1 MSGRP
6 LRFFGATALG
16 WVALRAVMLWPAAGP
31 AAIPG
36 ALVPAAFADDAPET
50 TAQLVPQASTFAPF
64 QIAKRPARPAP
75 VYGTPRA
82 TILRESKVDAPTP
95 VAPPSAIADIV
106 SRSGQAPQTLLAPPP
121 ATAPT
126 DRPTASRWSASA
138 WFVLRDG
145 RGIAP
150 GLSGGQLG
158 GSQTGL
164 RVAYA
169 IGDARRVA
177 IVARIAS
184 PLKGKGREAAFGLE
198 WRPTKLPVRLVA
210 EYRVALDGGGSGPAA
225 GIIAGTGPA
234 PLALGF
240 DLETY
245 GQAGVIRRSRTEPFA
260 EGAARLS
267 RPVMKL
273 GSAKVDLGIGGWG
286 GAQRGAQRLD
296 IGPSLGVRVPVAG
309 QSLRLSLDWRQRVAG
324 NARPGSGPV
333 LVIGSD
339 F

>member
-6 LRFFGATALG
+6 IRFLGVATVG
-16 WVALRAVMLWPAAGP
+16 WVGVRAALLWSAIGP
-31 AAIPG
+31 AAIPR
-36 ALVPAAFADDAPET
+36 ALVPAAFADRAPPASRT
-50 TAQLVPQASTFAPF
+50 VAAPASVTVASPLRPVAGALAVFQPKPVPCITALPAVRPDPTPTDTPVTPALASPQA
-64 QIAKRPARPAP
+64 I
-75 VYGTPRA
+75 
-82 TILRESKVDAPTP
+82 
-95 VAPPSAIADIV
+95 
-106 SRSGQAPQTLLAPPP
+106 LAPPP
-121 ATAPT
+121 PMLAGADPK
-126 DRPTASRWSASA
+126 PSRWSASA

-150 GLSGGQLG
+150 GLGGGQLG
-158 GSQTGL
+158 GSQAGL

-169 IGDARRVA
+169 LGDARRIA
-177 IVARIAS
+177 IVGRVAT
-184 PLKGKGREAAFGLE
+184 PLKGSGREGAIGVE
-198 WRPTKLPVRLVA
+198 WRPTSLPVRLVA
-210 EYRVALDGGGSGPAA
+210 EYRVSLDGGASGPAA

-245 GQAGVIRRSRTEPFA
+245 GQAGVIRRRRTEPFA

-267 RPVMKL
+267 LPIVAI
-273 GSAKVDLGIGGWG
+273 GEAKVDLGLGGWG

-296 IGPSLGVRVPVAG
+296 IGPSLGVRIPVAG
-309 QSLRLSLDWRQRVAG
+309 KAIRASLDWRQRVAG

-333 LVIGSD
+333 LVIGGD

>member
-6 LRFFGATALG
+6 LRFFAATALG
-16 WVALRAVMLWPAAGP
+16 WVALRTVMLWPAAGP
-31 AAIPG
+31 AAIPR
-36 ALVPAAFADDAPET
+36 ALVPAAFADDAPKT
-50 TAQLVPQASTFAPF
+50 RAQPLPQARAFASFRTVTRPTRSTSAYD
-64 QIAKRPARPAP
+64 A
-75 VYGTPRA
+75 PRA
-82 TILRESKVDAPTP
+82 ATLLANNAAPRTPAAPSSAADTI
-95 VAPPSAIADIV
+95 
-106 SRSGQAPQTLLAPPP
+106 SRSGRPPQTLLAPPP
-121 ATAPT
+121 ATAWS
-126 DRPTASRWSASA
+126 DRASASRWSASA

-150 GLSGGQLG
+150 GVGGGQLG
-158 GSQTGL
+158 ASQTGL

-177 IVARIAS
+177 IAARVAS
-184 PLKGKGREAAFGLE
+184 PVRGKGREAAIGFE
-198 WRPTKLPVRLVA
+198 WRPTRLPVRLVA
-210 EYRVALDGGGSGPAA
+210 EYRAALDGGGSGPAA

-245 GQAGVIRRSRTEPFA
+245 GQAGVIRRRRAEPFA

-267 RPVMKL
+267 RPVVKL
-273 GSAKVDLGIGGWG
+273 GGTKVDVGLGGWG

-309 QSLRLSLDWRQRVAG
+309 KSLRLSLDWRQRVAG

>member
-1 MSGRP
+1 VSGRP
-6 LRFFGATALG
+6 LRFFGVAIAS
-16 WVALRAVMLWPAAGP
+16 WVAVRAVMLWPTVGP
-31 AAIPG
+31 AAIPR
-36 ALVPAAFADDAPET
+36 ALVPAAFTEDARDVAATMPPPVVSP
-50 TAQLVPQASTFAPF
+50 AQFRTVF
-64 QIAKRPARPAP
+64 QPVEQPLPRWAP
-75 VYGTPRA
+75 VAVAAANVGRT
-82 TILRESKVDAPTP
+82 VDAVRSPT
-95 VAPPSAIADIV
+95 VAT
-106 SRSGQAPQTLLAPPP
+106 RSPDPAAAQTILAPPP
-121 ATAPT
+121 AVP
-126 DRPTASRWSASA
+126 PTARAPLDRWSASA

-150 GLSGGQLG
+150 GLGGGQLG
-158 GSQTGL
+158 GSQAGL
-164 RVAYA
+164 RIAYA
-169 IGDARRVA
+169 VGDGRRVA
-177 IVARIAS
+177 IVARVAS
-184 PLKGKGREAAFGLE
+184 PLRGPGREAAIGFE
-198 WRPTKLPVRLVA
+198 WRPTKFPGRLVA

-245 GQAGVIRRSRTEPFA
+245 GQAGIVRRRRDEPFA

-267 RPVMKL
+267 RTIATLGGAKL
-273 GSAKVDLGIGGWG
+273 DLGVGSWG
-286 GAQRGAQRLD
+286 GAQRGVQRLD

-309 QSLRLSLDWRQRVAG
+309 KAIRMSLDWRQRVAG

>member
-1 MSGRP
+1 MIGRP
-6 LRFFGATALG
+6 LRFFGVAIAG
-16 WVALRAVMLWPAAGP
+16 WVAVRAVMLWPTVGP
-31 AAIPG
+31 AAIPR
-36 ALVPAAFADDAPET
+36 ALVPAAFADDARDV
-50 TAQLVPQASTFAPF
+50 AD
-64 QIAKRPARPAP
+64 RGPAP
-75 VYGTPRA
+75 VVSPAQFRTVFQPVEQPLPRLA
-82 TILRESKVDAPTP
+82 SAAVVAANVGRTVDAVRSPT
-95 VAPPSAIADIV
+95 VATRPPDPLAVA
-106 SRSGQAPQTLLAPPP
+106 QTILAPPP
-121 ATAPT
+121 AIAPT
-126 DRPTASRWSASA
+126 AREPLDRWSASA

-150 GLSGGQLG
+150 GLGGGQLG
-158 GSQTGL
+158 GSQAGL
-164 RVAYA
+164 RIAYA

-177 IVARIAS
+177 LVGRVAT
-184 PLKGKGREAAFGLE
+184 PLKGLGREAAIGLE

-210 EYRVALDGGGSGPAA
+210 EYRVALDGGRSGPAA

-245 GQAGVIRRSRTEPFA
+245 GQAGIVRRRRDEPFA

-267 RPVMKL
+267 RTIATLGGAKL
-273 GSAKVDLGIGGWG
+273 DLGVGGWG
-286 GAQRGAQRLD
+286 GAQRGVQRLD
-296 IGPSLGVRVPVAG
+296 IGPSIGVRVPVAG
-309 QSLRLSLDWRQRVAG
+309 KAIRLSLDWRQRIAG

>member
-6 LRFFGATALG
+6 LRFFAATAIG
-16 WVALRAVMLWPAAGP
+16 WVALRGVMLWPATAP
-31 AAIPG
+31 VAIPR
-36 ALVPAAFADDAPET
+36 ALVPAAFADDAPT
-50 TAQLVPQASTFAPF
+50 TAAQQLLPPVVVRFTNPVSQPAERPTHRPSPATVTGAAP
-64 QIAKRPARPAP
+64 AAVVETP
-75 VYGTPRA
+75 VM
-82 TILRESKVDAPTP
+82 PTP
-95 VAPPSAIADIV
+95 IATTPWSASA
-106 SRSGQAPQTLLAPPP
+106 SPQTVLAPPP
-121 ATAPT
+121 AAVPT
-126 DRPTASRWSASA
+126 DHPTASRWSASA

-150 GLSGGQLG
+150 GLGGGQLG

-164 RVAYA
+164 RIAYA
-169 IGDARRVA
+169 IGDARRIA
-177 IVARIAS
+177 IVARVAS
-184 PLKGKGREAAFGLE
+184 PLRGKGREASLGLE

-210 EYRVALDGGGSGPAA
+210 EYRAALDGSGGSGPAA

-245 GQAGVIRRSRTEPFA
+245 GQAGIIRRRRTEPFA

-267 RPVMKL
+267 RPVVKL
-273 GSAKVDLGIGGWG
+273 GDAKVDLALGGWG

-309 QSLRLSLDWRQRVAG
+309 KSLRLSLDWRQRIAG
-324 NARPGSGPV
+324 NAPPGSGPV